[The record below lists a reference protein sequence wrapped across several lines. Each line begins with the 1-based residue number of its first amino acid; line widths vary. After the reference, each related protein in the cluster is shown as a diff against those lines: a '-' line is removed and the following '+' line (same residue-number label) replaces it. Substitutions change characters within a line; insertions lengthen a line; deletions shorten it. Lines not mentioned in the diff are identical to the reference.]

1 MAQGSGVLQQTL
13 ARLEALYRQE
23 GLKPVHLVKI
33 GVKPQWNVVIG
44 TDGNCGMAI
53 NFTGVHQVHG
63 DQEIELSEL
72 QSLVGKN
79 LFDVA
84 SRLLNLGTLQGRSI
98 GAAAMSALSQP
109 LLTSQAL
116 AKRGFVMREG
126 MTDIATL
133 VRPDDIV
140 SLVGYGGIVT
150 RLVGKCRE
158 IHVTDMRPLKTLR
171 TTIIGERIEYGPRE
185 VSVHGAEENKAV
197 LGKSNVVFVTASTL
211 VNDTFGEV
219 MSYVDKARLV
229 GLYGPTGSMIPD
241 VLFERGAD
249 FVMTFSATDPKKF
262 EHDMMNDLD
271 MERSAK
277 DSQRQQFMMRSAS
290 VLQPS

>member
-1 MAQGSGVLQQTL
+1 MTKDLNILQETL
-13 ARLEALYRQE
+13 ARLKTLYKQE
-23 GLKPVHLVKI
+23 GLQPVHLVKI
-33 GVKPQWNVVIG
+33 GIKPQWNVVIG
-44 TDGNCGMAI
+44 THGNCGMAI

-63 DQEIELSEL
+63 DQDMELTKL
-72 QSLVGKN
+72 QSLVGKD
-79 LFDVA
+79 LFEVA
-84 SRLLNLGTLQGRSI
+84 ASLLRTGTLQGRSI
-98 GAAAMSALSQP
+98 GAAAMSSLSQP
-109 LLTSQAL
+109 LLTSQSL
-116 AKRGFVMREG
+116 AKRGLVMREG

-133 VRPDDIV
+133 VRPGDVV

-185 VSVHGAEENKAV
+185 VSIHGAEENKAV
-197 LGKSNVVFVTASTL
+197 LGRSDVVFVTASTL

-219 MSYVDKARLV
+219 MSYADKARLV

-290 VLQPS
+290 VLAAG